1 MTAVVSGG
9 TDRAVEVGF
18 VLRDQSHPFVGVTA
32 VLDCELRLRRLV
44 PRGPDGCAQYVEL
57 TGADPE
63 RAETFLAEA
72 VSGEGEESG
81 SETSLTRVT
90 PLERRENGGLF
101 EFVTDDTCPLADL
114 CRLGG
119 VPTSVVATDG
129 YARIDAEV
137 TPTRDPEALI
147 AAFRERYDAEL
158 TRKCRREDATVGAGD
173 RGLRE
178 RTVSCLT
185 DRQRDV
191 LFAAFE
197 AGYFDSPRRISGT
210 ELAERLDIAAPTL
223 HEHLRTAERKLV
235 AQLADARSEPDRRG
249 PVSTPSS

>member
-1 MTAVVSGG
+1 MTAVVTGG

-18 VLRDQSHPFVGVTA
+18 VLRDRSHPFVGVTA
-32 VLDCELRLRRLV
+32 ALDCELRLRRLV
-44 PRGPDGCAQYVEL
+44 PRGPDRCAQYVEL

-63 RAETFLAEA
+63 RAEAYFAEA
-72 VSGEGEESG
+72 ISGEGEESG
-81 SETSLTRVT
+81 AQISLTRVT
-90 PLERRENGGLF
+90 LLERREDGGLF
-101 EFVTDDTCPLADL
+101 EFVTDDRCPLAEL

-137 TPTRDPEALI
+137 TPARDPEALI

-158 TRKCRREDATVGAGD
+158 TRKCRREDATVATGD

-178 RTVSCLT
+178 RVVSCLT

-197 AGYFDSPRRISGT
+197 AGYFDSPRRISAT
-210 ELAERLDIAAPTL
+210 ELADRLDIAAPTL

-235 AQLADARSEPDRRG
+235 AHLADARSGLDGHG
-249 PVSTPSS
+249 PVSTPGS